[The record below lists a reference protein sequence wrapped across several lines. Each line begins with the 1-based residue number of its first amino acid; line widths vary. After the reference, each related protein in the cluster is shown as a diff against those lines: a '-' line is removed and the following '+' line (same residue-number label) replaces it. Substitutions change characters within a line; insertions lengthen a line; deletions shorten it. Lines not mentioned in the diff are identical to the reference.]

1 MLIRRLFKT
10 TVWTLPV
17 VAIVALL
24 GVQSPAGATE
34 TINLTA
40 IDGYPPKSLWV
51 KQFIEFYIPEID
63 KRLAKTGN
71 YKINWNQAWGGQ
83 IAKKKHVLEALQK
96 GLGDIGVVTTVFHAD
111 KVPLQMI
118 AYATPFVT
126 NDPALVARTVDDL
139 VAKYPAY
146 KETWKKYNQVYLTNL
161 AVLDSYQLVGK
172 QPIRTLADLKGTK
185 VAGAGMNL
193 RYLQGL
199 GAAGVGGSLVTYYNK
214 LKTGV
219 IDSAMIW
226 AEAAITF
233 KLVEVAPHMLKANIG
248 TANSKAITMNADSWA
263 KLPKEVQPAIAEA
276 AIDYRDHMGKVA
288 LGIADA
294 SYKQFTA
301 GGGTIVEMPAASR
314 EAWAKTMP
322 NVAKD
327 WAADLESKGLPGN
340 DILRTYMDAMR
351 AAKQPIIRHWD
362 KELGS

>member
-1 MLIRRLFKT
+1 MSVYRSIRA
-10 TVWTLPV
+10 TVWTLPLL
-17 VAIVALL
+17 AIVA
-24 GVQSPAGATE
+24 VSAMPAPASATE

-51 KQFIEFYIPEID
+51 KAFINFYIPEID

-71 YKINWNQAWGGQ
+71 YKINWNPAGGGQ
-83 IAKKKHVLEALQK
+83 IAKKQHVPEALQK

-126 NDPALVARTVDDL
+126 SDPALVARTVDDL

-146 KETWKKYNQVYLTNL
+146 KATWKKYNQVYLTNL
-161 AVLDSYQLVGK
+161 AVLDTYQILSRDPIKSLGDFKGK
-172 QPIRTLADLKGTK
+172 KI
-185 VAGAGMNL
+185 AGAGMNL
-193 RYLQGL
+193 RYLQGF

-219 IDSAMIW
+219 VDGAMIW

-233 KLVEVAPHMLKANIG
+233 KLVEVAPYMLKADIG

-263 KLPKEVQPAIAEA
+263 KLPKEVQTAIAEA
-276 AIDYRDHMGKVA
+276 AIDYRDHMGKLA
-288 LGIADA
+288 MDIAA
-294 SYKQFTA
+294 GSYAKYKA
-301 GGGTIVEMPAASR
+301 AGGTITVMSQAER
-314 EAWAKTMP
+314 EKWAKTMP
-322 NVAKD
+322 NVAKG

-351 AAKQPIIRHWD
+351 AANQPIIRNWD

>member
-1 MLIRRLFKT
+1 MGNLREASRGLVCGIAFAG
-10 TVWTLPV
+10 V
-17 VAIVALL
+17 VAMQPFSA
-24 GVQSPAGATE
+24 AATE

-51 KQFIEFYIPEID
+51 KEFIEFYIPEID

-96 GLGDIGVVTTVFHAD
+96 GLGDIGVVTTVFHGD

-126 NDPALVARTVDDL
+126 TDPVLLSRTVDMLAD
-139 VAKYPAY
+139 KFPAY

-161 AVLDSYQLVGK
+161 AVLDSYQIVSTT
-172 QPIRTLADLKGTK
+172 PIKSLADFKGRK

-219 IDSAMIW
+219 VDSAMVW
-226 AEAAITF
+226 AEASVTF
-233 KLVEVAPHMLKANIG
+233 KLTEVAPHMLKADIG
-248 TANSKAITMNADSWA
+248 SVNSKAITMNVDTWN
-263 KLPKEVQPAIAEA
+263 KLPDEVKTAIAEA
-276 AIDYRDHMGKVA
+276 AIAYRDHVGKAA
-288 LGIADA
+288 LAKA
-294 SYKQFTA
+294 SGSYEAYKS
-301 GGGTIVEMPAASR
+301 GGGTIIQMSADERDQWV
-314 EAWAKTMP
+314 KTMP

-327 WAADLESKGLPGN
+327 WSESLEKKGIPGKAVLKAYMDEMRAN
-340 DILRTYMDAMR
+340 DQPILRE
-351 AAKQPIIRHWD
+351 WD
-362 KELGS
+362 KE